1 MISMQRRISSAQST
15 IVVSLL
21 ILGAMALAVYFGFIH
36 PHAPMAGMTEYLP
49 AVTLGT
55 VVVGGLIDGINP
67 CAFTVLILFVTAM
80 LATLQVSAASDTPAL
95 ACGRKSSRASFRIVI
110 GILVAKFVS
119 GSPQMTMRKRSN
131 ASGFP
136 PRDDLRGASI
146 NAARARIIGLGSIYI
161 AAVFLTYLAL
171 GVGLLATSALFS
183 RFHAPARIGA
193 LLAIGMG
200 LWMLKDFFLPD
211 VGPRLAAPKIVGQ
224 WTADAA
230 RKATIPALIV
240 GGFLIGLCTVPC
252 SGAVY
257 LAVLSLLSAQSSA
270 FVGFA
275 YLVLYNLMFILP
287 LVALLIAA
295 SARPTLNRLAH
306 WNLHHKEWVRLALGS
321 GVVLMGLLI
330 LATV

>member
-1 MISMQRRISSAQST
+1 MALKPQAVAASPTTRVRNVIL
-15 IVVSLL
+15 VSGI
-21 ILGAMALAVYFGFIH
+21 ILATMALAVYYGFIH

-49 AVTLGT
+49 SVTLGT

-67 CAFTVLILFVTAM
+67 CAFTVLLLFVTAM
-80 LATLQVSAASDTPAL
+80 LATLQANT
-95 ACGRKSSRASFRIVI
+95 
-110 GILVAKFVS
+110 VA
-119 GSPQMTMRKRSN
+119 
-131 ASGFP
+131 
-136 PRDDLRGASI
+136 DI
-146 NAARARIIGLGSIYI
+146 NAARARIVGMGSIYI

-193 LLAIGMG
+193 VLAIGMG
-200 LWMLKDFFLPD
+200 LWMLKDVFLPEL
-211 VGPRLAAPKIVGQ
+211 GPRLAAPKVVGQ
-224 WTADAA
+224 WTVDAA
-230 RKATIPALIV
+230 RKATIPAMIL

-257 LAVLSLLSAQSSA
+257 LAVLSLLSLQSSA
-270 FVGFA
+270 LVGFG

-287 LVALLIAA
+287 LVVLLLAA

-306 WNLHHKEWVRLALGS
+306 WNLHHKEGVRLALGAS
-321 GVVLMGLLI
+321 VVLMGLLI